1 MESPAPRHPVSPG
14 RYTVEE
20 YFSLVDGGVLGP
32 DDRVE
37 LLEGVIVPMAPHD
50 APHAAGVTRAH
61 EAIRSA
67 VAGRA
72 VVRCQLSFL
81 AGAGSVPEP
90 DLLVAPGTLADY
102 DHQHPCRALLVV
114 EVADSSLKS
123 DRLTKAAIYAKAG
136 VPDFWLVNLPGRCIE
151 LYRVPDPP
159 FGVYRDVRMARPGER
174 LALVALPGALVAV
187 DDLLPT
193 LAVTPSR

>member
-20 YFSLVDGGVLGP
+20 YFGLIDDGVLGP

-50 APHAAGVTRAH
+50 VPHAAGVTRAH

-90 DLLVAPGTLADY
+90 DVLVAPGTLADY
-102 DHQHPCRALLVV
+102 DHQHPRRALLVV

-123 DRLTKAAIYAKAG
+123 DRLTKTAIYAKAG
-136 VPDFWLVNLPGRCIE
+136 VPEFWLVNLPGRCIE
-151 LYRVPDPP
+151 IHRAPDVVL
-159 FGVYRDVRMARPGER
+159 GGYRDVRTARSGHRIAIEAMPD
-174 LALVALPGALVAV
+174 AVVAV
-187 DDLLPT
+187 DDVLPT
-193 LAVTPSR
+193 LTVTPVS